1 MTEGVS
7 VSKNETEPVVV
18 KQTLADMSEEGK
30 KALKGWYFF
39 DWANQAYALTVMT
52 VIAPA
57 LMSNLYNKATGTQSG
72 DAFYAYV
79 LTFSMVFVVLT
90 APALGVIADR
100 MPIKKKLLKWYTV
113 AGIGFTALMGA
124 APYFGSQG
132 YIILAMMYTIGT
144 IGFTGGN
151 VIYYSFMPFLSDRE
165 NQDQV
170 STWGYMYGFMGGSI
184 LLIFHLVILMG
195 PFDWDTNFRLAVIF
209 VTSSLWWWGFGAL
222 MFKWTPEPEI
232 SSDLEWNSLGKNNFS
247 RFVGAA
253 KVAYGQVATT
263 AKEIKKFKV
272 LAMFLIAYLLFY
284 DGVNTIASMASAFGD
299 SVLRLDQKMNI
310 MLLLT
315 VNIVAIPMTFV
326 FGKLAEK
333 KGTKFALMLA
343 LLIYCAVA
351 VTAAGFAP
359 LELDSETDANAD
371 GIPDDAKLTDAGDS
385 TRYDFVFTWNENPD
399 ENNLTN
405 DSAYVM
411 STLYGISYEGWISN
425 TSEGDAAFR
434 DAFQEYFPETDY
446 SLEDSGKSTLGAG
459 IMVCLFILVMVVLL
473 GGGLMWLQERNMG
486 WMGVFAAI
494 LLVCVGIFGAS
505 FLAGQATVSEK
516 DVKTIT
522 EEDAIALVAAFDDTN
537 DHRFSIIIVGGNEN
551 ITGSSEVGDIHPSVI
566 EQGGP
571 VDWWATTM
579 RNNVWAPLGL
589 GVAMQWIILGL
600 FVGCAMGSAGAQARS
615 MFSQL
620 TPKTRTSE
628 FFGFF
633 GFLGKSAAMI
643 GTFLYGIAS
652 TAAGSRVAIL
662 TVTVV
667 ILIGT
672 YLTSR
677 IDLEEGIRVA
687 EEEDALASG
696 DEQEE

>member
-1 MTEGVS
+1 MSDNASASEINTEAVLG
-7 VSKNETEPVVV
+7 
-18 KQTLADMSEEGK
+18 KQKLADMNDEDK

-57 LMSNLYNKATGTQSG
+57 LMASLYNLATGTQSG
-72 DAFYAYV
+72 DSFYAFV
-79 LTFSMVFVVLT
+79 LTFSMIFVVLT

-132 YIILAMMYTIGT
+132 YIVLALMYTIGT

-151 VIYYSFMPFLSDRE
+151 VIYYSFMPYLSSRD
-165 NQDQV
+165 NQDEV
-170 STWGYMYGFMGGSI
+170 STWGYMYGFMGGSM
-184 LLIFHLVILMG
+184 LLIFHLAILMV
-195 PFDWDTNFRLAVIF
+195 PAFNWDTNFKLAVIF

-232 SSDLEWNSLGKNNFS
+232 VSDLEWDGLGKNNFS

-253 KVAYGQVATT
+253 KIAYGQVATT
-263 AKEIKKFKV
+263 AREIKKFKV

-284 DGVNTIASMASAFGD
+284 DGVNTIASMASAFGE
-299 SVLRLDQKMNI
+299 SVLRIDQSMNI

-326 FGKLAEK
+326 FGKLANV

-343 LLIYCAVA
+343 LLIYCGVA

-359 LELDSETDANAD
+359 LELE
-371 GIPDDAKLTDAGDS
+371 GEEDAK
-385 TRYDFVFTWNENPD
+385 RYDLQFEWNE
-399 ENNLTN
+399 ETN
-405 DSAYVM
+405 RYNM
-411 STLYGISYEGWISN
+411 TTLYDRGYEGWIGEK
-425 TSEGDAAFR
+425 SEGDDSFR
-434 DAFQEYFPETDY
+434 DAFQEHFPEPDY
-446 SLEDSGKSTLGAG
+446 SVQDAGESTLGTG
-459 IMVCLFILVMVVLL
+459 LMVCLFILVMVVLL
-473 GGGLMWLQERNMG
+473 GGGITWLQGRNMG
-486 WMGVFAAI
+486 WMGVIAAL
-494 LLVCVGIFGAS
+494 LLVGAGIFGAS

-522 EEDAIALVAAFDDTN
+522 EEDAVALVAAFDDTD
-537 DHRFSIIIVGGNEN
+537 DHRFSIIIVGGNES
-551 ITGSSEVGDIHPSVI
+551 IAGSSEVGDTHPSVI

-667 ILIGT
+667 ILMGT

-687 EEEDALASG
+687 EEEDARANGEIPL
-696 DEQEE
+696 E

>member
-1 MTEGVS
+1 MCGSMTDSVS
-7 VSKNETEPVVV
+7 VSKSDTEPTVG
-18 KQTLADMSEEGK
+18 KQSLADMSDDDK

-57 LMSNLYNKATGTQSG
+57 LMASLYNLATGTQSG
-72 DAFYAYV
+72 DSFYAFV
-79 LTFSMVFVVLT
+79 LTFSMIFVVLT

-151 VIYYSFMPFLSDRE
+151 VIYYSFMPYLSERE
-165 NQDQV
+165 HQDQV

-184 LLIFHLVILMG
+184 LLIFHLAILML
-195 PFDWDTNFRLAVIF
+195 PQLNWDTNFKLAVIF

-247 RFVGAA
+247 RFIGAA
-253 KVAYGQVATT
+253 KIAYGQVATT
-263 AKEIKKFKV
+263 AREIKKFKV

-284 DGVNTIASMASAFGD
+284 DGVNTIASMASAFGE
-299 SVLRLDQKMNI
+299 SVLRINQSMNI

-326 FGKLAEK
+326 FGKLANV
-333 KGTKFALMLA
+333 KGTKFALMVA

-359 LELDSETDANAD
+359 LELEGEEDAE
-371 GIPDDAKLTDAGDS
+371 
-385 TRYDFVFTWNENPD
+385 RYDFQFNWNE
-399 ENNLTN
+399 ETGLYEMT
-405 DSAYVM
+405 
-411 STLYGISYEGWISN
+411 TLYDRGYENWIGEK
-425 TSEGDAAFR
+425 SEGDAPFR
-434 DAFQEYFPETDY
+434 DAFQEHFPEPDY
-446 SLEDSGKSTLGAG
+446 SVQDAGESTLGTG
-459 IMVCLFILVMVVLL
+459 LMVCLFILVMVVLL
-473 GGGLMWLQERNMG
+473 GGGITWLQGRDMG
-486 WMGVFAAI
+486 WMGVIAAL
-494 LLVCVGIFGAS
+494 LLVGAGIFGAS

-522 EEDAIALVAAFDDTN
+522 EEDAIALVAAFDDTS
-537 DHRFSIIIVGGNEN
+537 DHRFSIIVVGGHEA
-551 ITGSSEVGDIHPSVI
+551 IAGSSEVGDTHPSI
-566 EQGGP
+566 TERGDP

-579 RNNVWAPLGL
+579 RNYVWAPLGL
-589 GVAMQWIILGL
+589 GVAKQWIILGL

-620 TPKTRTSE
+620 TPKSRTSE

-667 ILIGT
+667 ILMGT

-687 EEEDALASG
+687 EEEDARANG
-696 DEQEE
+696 EIPVE